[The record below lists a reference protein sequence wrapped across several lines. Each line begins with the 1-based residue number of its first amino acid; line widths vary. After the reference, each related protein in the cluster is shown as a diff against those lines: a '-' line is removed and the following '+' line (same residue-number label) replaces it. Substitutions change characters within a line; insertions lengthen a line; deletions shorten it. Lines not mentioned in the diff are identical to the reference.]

1 MYKKILVFTLITAT
15 LLTGC
20 SCSKKT
26 INEDEKTD
34 IYTVNES
41 VLEEKKV
48 GNLEI
53 FNVDMELHENNSM
66 FTIYL
71 KNTSDVTMNIKKIN
85 LYFKD
90 KNGNLLLN
98 GPKEAYY
105 YDSIEPDE
113 TKVFMIFVEKN
124 LSDAVSVDYELAD

>member
-1 MYKKILVFTLITAT
+1 MYKKILVFTLITMT

-26 INEDEKTD
+26 TNEDEKKD
-34 IYTVNES
+34 IYNVNES
-41 VLEEKKV
+41 VLEEKKI

-53 FNVDMELHENNSM
+53 FKVNMKLHENNSI

-71 KNTSDVTMNIKKIN
+71 KNTSDVTIDIKKIN

-90 KNGNLLLN
+90 KNGKILITKNID
-98 GPKEAYY
+98 YY
-105 YDSIEPDE
+105 TSIEADE
-113 TKVFMIFVEKN
+113 VQSIIVLIEKN

>member
-1 MYKKILVFTLITAT
+1 MYKKILVFTLITIT

-26 INEDEKTD
+26 TNEDEKKD

-53 FNVDMELHENNSM
+53 FNVDMKLSENGSV
-66 FTIYL
+66 FTIYF
-71 KNTSDVTMNIKKIN
+71 KNTSDVTIDIKKIN

-90 KNGNLLLN
+90 KNGKTLITKNLDYN
-98 GPKEAYY
+98 IPI
-105 YDSIEPDE
+105 DSNEIQRIG
-113 TKVFMIFVEKN
+113 VFVEKN
-124 LSDAVSVDYELAD
+124 LSDAVSVDYELVD

>member
-1 MYKKILVFTLITAT
+1 MWKKILVFTLITLT

-26 INEDEKTD
+26 INEDEKKD

-71 KNTSDVTMNIKKIN
+71 KNTSDVTMNIKK
-85 LYFKD
+85 
-90 KNGNLLLN
+90 
-98 GPKEAYY
+98 
-105 YDSIEPDE
+105 
-113 TKVFMIFVEKN
+113 
-124 LSDAVSVDYELAD
+124 

>member
-1 MYKKILVFTLITAT
+1 MWKKILVFTLITVT

-20 SCSKKT
+20 GCSKKT
-26 INEDEKTD
+26 NDEKKD
-34 IYTVNES
+34 NYTVNEG

-53 FNVDMELHENNSM
+53 YDINMKLQDETST
-66 FTIYL
+66 FTIFF
-71 KNTSDVTMNIKKIN
+71 KNTSDKSMEIKKIN

-90 KNGNLLLN
+90 KNGKILITKKLD
-98 GPKEAYY
+98 YY
-105 YDSIEPDE
+105 SSIEADE
-113 TKVFMIFVEKN
+113 VQSIVVLIEKN

>member
-1 MYKKILVFTLITAT
+1 MWKKILVFTLITAT

-26 INEDEKTD
+26 NDEKKD
-34 IYTVNES
+34 NYTVNEG

-53 FNVDMELHENNSM
+53 YDINMKLQGETST
-66 FTIYL
+66 FTIFF
-71 KNTSDVTMNIKKIN
+71 KNTSDKSMEIKKIN

-90 KNGNLLLN
+90 KNGKILITKKLD
-98 GPKEAYY
+98 YY
-105 YDSIEPDE
+105 SSIEADE
-113 TKVFMIFVEKN
+113 VQSIVVLIEKN